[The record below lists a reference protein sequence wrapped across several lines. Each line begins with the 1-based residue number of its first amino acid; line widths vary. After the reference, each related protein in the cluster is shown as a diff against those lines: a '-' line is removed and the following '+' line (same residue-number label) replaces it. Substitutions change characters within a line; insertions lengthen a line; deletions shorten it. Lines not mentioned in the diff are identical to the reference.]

1 MRKTKL
7 YNELDKDEEI
17 KSLKETL
24 SKIPNKTVGTS
35 GIRLWKN
42 WISTNVDFLYETRNL
57 TQSTLKFVLESFLF
71 LINHPESWNSIK
83 VFTGAGFP
91 AMNEDVNNLMKNKES
106 HKEVAT
112 AILLPE
118 SREFF
123 NVMTSIDLPIIPTD
137 LHLQR
142 CMYSTDKFSPPWVD
156 SFDSYR
162 TMSTSLSSGKC
173 VGGHGFEEKTL
184 GTIYMYLICHDVSGL
199 LINFEGLIEVQ
210 EYEVILPPG
219 LRFTWNKNMDE
230 LKKRMKTDDDK
241 GFANG
246 EYKVAIRNAYESDE
260 SDEEEEILYE
270 YHRLYDVTV
279 IPLKNPRKRV
289 KEPIN
294 CERETK
300 DGIRCLQNLKLKIG
314 HECISFCQSHLAQA
328 FSGFFTFLLT
338 KPIGVKQDGK
348 FTELQIHEN
357 RILIK
362 TKTRTSYFIIQPNV
376 LVLNGVHYFEN
387 ITEFVEFCLHDHIFE
402 SPFQLSFTG
411 HLKDMLPHSLKNAI
425 YLHNNSTKVFAN
437 IQNIE
442 YDETLLNVD
451 IDIDFV

>member
-17 KSLKETL
+17 KRLKETL
-24 SKIPNKTVGTS
+24 STIPNKTVGTF

-42 WISTNVDFLYETRNL
+42 WISTNVDFLYDTRNL

-83 VFTGAGFP
+83 VFTGAGFY
-91 AMNEDVNNLMKNKES
+91 AMNEDVNNLMKNRES
-106 HKEVAT
+106 EL
-112 AILLPE
+112 ILPV

-123 NVMTSIDLPIIPTD
+123 NVMTSIDLPIIPSD

-156 SFDSYR
+156 YFDSYR

-184 GTIYMYLICHDVSGL
+184 GTIYMYLICHNVPGL
-199 LINFEGLIEVQ
+199 LINFESIITVQ

-219 LRFTWNKNMDE
+219 LRFTWNKNMEE
-230 LKKRMKTDDDK
+230 LKKRMHRNDDK

-246 EYKVAIRNAYESDE
+246 EYKVAIRNGYESDE
-260 SDEEEEILYE
+260 SEEEQEILYE

-289 KEPIN
+289 KEPMN
-294 CERETK
+294 CEEETK
-300 DGIRCLQNLKLKIG
+300 NGIRCLQNLKLKIG

-348 FTELQIHEN
+348 FTEMKIYEN

-362 TKTRTSYFIIQPNV
+362 TKTRTSYLVINFNI

-387 ITEFVEFCLHDHIFE
+387 MQEFVDFCLHDHIFE
-402 SPFQLSFTG
+402 SPFQLSFSGT
-411 HLKDMLPHSLKNAI
+411 LKDMSSDSIKNAI
-425 YLHNNSTKVFAN
+425 YLNNNSTKVFAN
-437 IQNIE
+437 IQIIE
-442 YDETLLNVD
+442 YDETLMLNVD